1 MVQDNFKNQNGI
13 SWKSWFMR
21 KKAQV
26 VYEMIFNKLD
36 GLILSRQLEIWDLEF
51 QGDAQVEK
59 QR

>member
-1 MVQDNFKNQNGI
+1 
-13 SWKSWFMR
+13 MR

-51 QGDAQVEK
+51 QGDAQLEK
-59 QR
+59 QS